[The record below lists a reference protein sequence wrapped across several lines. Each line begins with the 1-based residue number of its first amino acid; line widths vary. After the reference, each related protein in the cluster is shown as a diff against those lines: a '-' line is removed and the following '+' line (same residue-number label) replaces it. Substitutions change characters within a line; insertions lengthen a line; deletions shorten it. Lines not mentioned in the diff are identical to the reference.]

1 MAGIPSHMMRL
12 NLPQRP
18 MLVVEL
24 TDPIRGVLVARDMRV
39 TAEGYR
45 PPTVTP
51 SNRFVWPDRDP
62 PKARRIRLKAESTNG
77 MFAPFE
83 ALVDVPANVVGV
95 PASDITVAHVLE
107 PTGLYEPP
115 PGMIAVGGMLV
126 EDAGAPKAVEGVR
139 VRIHF
144 HHAEGMETFTGPHE
158 AVTDPKGR
166 FMAVTGPL
174 DIRPD
179 PNPALPGTFKARLTL
194 ARGDEVRVKALSLR
208 PGRLFRIPA
217 PVEWAALQ
225 PLEEQ

>member
-24 TDPIRGVLVARDMRV
+24 TDPIRGVLVAGDMRV

-77 MFAPFE
+77 MFAPFD

-107 PTGLYEPP
+107 PTGLYQPP

-126 EDAGAPKAVEGVR
+126 EDAGPPQAVAGVR
-139 VRIHF
+139 IRIHF
-144 HHAEGMETFTGPHE
+144 SQAEGMEPFTSPRA
-158 AVTDPKGR
+158 AVTDRNGA

-174 DIRPD
+174 EARPD
-179 PNPALPGTFKARLTL
+179 PDPKRPGTFEARLTL

-225 PLEEQ
+225 PPEEQ